1 MSVKIFNVYLDG
13 RKIAKCLYDETDDAS
28 PESVKQELVECG
40 DYPAEI
46 RVTRQK
52 RK

>member
-1 MSVKIFNVYLDG
+1 MSVKIFNVYLNG
-13 RKIAKCLYDETDDAS
+13 RKIAKCLYDETDDVS
-28 PESVKQELVECG
+28 PESVKQELIAG
-40 DYPAEI
+40 RDYPAEI